1 LTRRGDTYLKLS
13 ERTDIAMRRNAD
25 LFVSLHC
32 NALPAGRHAKGVEI
46 YLMALPTD
54 KDAMELARIENREI
68 INGSVESDKAVDKRT
83 EMLLKILGDMQ
94 QNVKI
99 QESTDFAEALF
110 SAGKK
115 AGLNMRRVAQA
126 PFYVLRGAAMPSV
139 LIEMG
144 FLTEKSEASLLK
156 NAAYQKK
163 LAASISAG
171 IMEYLGK

>member
-1 LTRRGDTYLKLS
+1 
-13 ERTDIAMRRNAD
+13 
-25 LFVSLHC
+25 
-32 NALPAGRHAKGVEI
+32 
-46 YLMALPTD
+46 
-54 KDAMELARIENREI
+54 
-68 INGSVESDKAVDKRT
+68 
-83 EMLLKILGDMQ
+83 
-94 QNVKI
+94 
-99 QESTDFAEALF
+99 
-110 SAGKK
+110 
-115 AGLNMRRVAQA
+115 VAQA